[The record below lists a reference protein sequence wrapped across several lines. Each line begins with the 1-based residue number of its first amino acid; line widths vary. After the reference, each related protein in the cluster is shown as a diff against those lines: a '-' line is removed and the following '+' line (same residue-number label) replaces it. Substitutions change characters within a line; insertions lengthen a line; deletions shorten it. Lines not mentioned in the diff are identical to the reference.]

1 MHTPGHRSLRVSVSV
16 PFAGGLPTSAVQRR
30 PREIVKVRSWHANRR
45 GPVAGAELR
54 EDFVLSL
61 GSRAMMALRSA
72 GSLMGRSPLLVAGEG
87 GGEGGPVSGARSYGV
102 GLWVSRVP
110 QGDARGGASMFGGR
124 CLS

>member
-1 MHTPGHRSLRVSVSV
+1 MVSV

-45 GPVAGAELR
+45 GPVAGA
-54 EDFVLSL
+54 
-61 GSRAMMALRSA
+61 
-72 GSLMGRSPLLVAGEG
+72 
-87 GGEGGPVSGARSYGV
+87 SGARSHV